1 MAALR
6 RDEIP
11 DAIDNLHHAVSL
23 TYGEDSDLYRAMRS
37 LYALACK
44 ELVELEEAESR
55 VSDEDEY
62 RAAHAAVLRS
72 EAKAIRME
80 AGR

>member
-23 TYGEDSDLYRAMRS
+23 AYGEDSGLCRAMRP

-44 ELVELEEAESR
+44 ELVELEEAEKQ
-55 VSDEDEY
+55 VPDEDEF
-62 RAAHAAVLRS
+62 RGAHAAVLRS

-80 AGR
+80 SGR

>member
-1 MAALR
+1 MAASLR

-23 TYGEDSDLYRAMRS
+23 TYGEDSDLYRAMRP

-44 ELVELEEAESR
+44 ELVELEEAEKQ

-62 RAAHAAVLRS
+62 RAAHAVVLRT
-72 EAKAIRME
+72 KPR
-80 AGR
+80 

>member
-23 TYGEDSDLYRAMRS
+23 AYGDDSDLYRAMRP

-44 ELVELEEAESR
+44 ELVELEEADR
-55 VSDEDEY
+55 QVSDEDEY

-80 AGR
+80 SGR